1 GAAVLREQRDFILR
15 RPKLPVCRFEH
26 ARDTQ
31 VHRRKSGK
39 HDQANCGHLIS
50 PPAGYTPAFR
60 MSQNAAYMT
69 VSSSMTSLFGGRIH
83 QPKATRDDGRHRQEQ
98 GAGRGFELRSCWSRA
113 RRFTSA
119 NIDPYA
125 CIVLL
130 RE

>member
-1 GAAVLREQRDFILR
+1 MLTPPRRSRRAGEAARHEEGVEPAAFERRSLNLRSQRGGNRAAVLREQRDFIRR

-50 PPAGYTPAFR
+50 PAAVSPTFR

-69 VSSSMTSLFGGRIH
+69 VSSSITPRFI
-83 QPKATRDDGRHRQEQ
+83 EQ
-98 GAGRGFELRSCWSRA
+98 
-113 RRFTSA
+113 
-119 NIDPYA
+119 
-125 CIVLL
+125 
-130 RE
+130 